1 MKTLEL
7 EGIKVSLISAG
18 KYKTEGLP
26 YEPLSAEARAN
37 MQQMVN
43 SFGDM
48 FTNAVARNRGVGSYA
63 VKNGFGEGRMVLAR
77 DAVKAG
83 MADSVATLD
92 QTLARLLGRTGK
104 GLSGAAQS
112 LRRRELELLM

>member
-1 MKTLEL
+1 
-7 EGIKVSLISAG
+7 
-18 KYKTEGLP
+18 
-26 YEPLSAEARAN
+26 
-37 MQQMVN
+37 MQQMVD

-77 DAVKAG
+77 NAVKAG

-104 GLSGAAQS
+104 GLSAAAQS